1 MTASIIFGCAGTSLT
16 AEERDFFRA
25 ADPLGFILFARNVE
39 NPDQVRSLVAQ
50 LRQLVGR
57 SDAPVLIDQEGGR
70 VARLKP
76 PHWPA
81 RPPAAFFGELYRQR
95 GRTIAC
101 EAVRLDARLIADDLF
116 RLGIDVLCAPVLDL
130 RYPTTHQAIGDR
142 SFAGDPQVVSDLAA
156 SFIDG
161 AIEGGVIPVLKHIP
175 GHGRATRD
183 SHFDLPV
190 VEATADELA
199 ASDFVPFRQLA
210 ARAWGITAHIV
221 YPAFDAERPA
231 TQSKIV
237 IGDVIRGLIGFDGFL
252 MTDDL
257 SMNALGGDF
266 AQRTGRALGAGC
278 DAILHCNGKMAEMTE
293 VARAARPLSAL
304 SDERR
309 CRIRSSPPAA
319 CDREALQAT
328 LDSLLAA

>member
-1 MTASIIFGCAGTSLT
+1 MTASIIFGCAGTTLT
-16 AEERDFFRA
+16 AEERDFFCA

-39 NPDQVRSLVAQ
+39 TPDQVRSLVAQ
-50 LRQLVGR
+50 LRQSVGR
-57 SDAPVLIDQEGGR
+57 TDAPVLIDQEGGR

-95 GRTIAC
+95 GRATAC
-101 EAVRLDARLIADDLF
+101 EAVRLDARLIADDLY

-130 RYPTTHQAIGDR
+130 RFPTTHQAIGDR

-161 AIEGGVIPVLKHIP
+161 AIEGGVIPVIKHIP

-199 ASDFVPFRQLA
+199 ASDFVPFRRLA
-210 ARAWGITAHIV
+210 ARAWGMTAHIV
-221 YPAFDAERPA
+221 YRAFDAERPA

-237 IGDVIRGLIGFDGFL
+237 IGDVIRGRIGFDGFL

-266 AQRTGRALGAGC
+266 AQRTERALGAGC

-304 SDERR
+304 ADERR
-309 CRIRSSPPAA
+309 RRIRSSPPAA